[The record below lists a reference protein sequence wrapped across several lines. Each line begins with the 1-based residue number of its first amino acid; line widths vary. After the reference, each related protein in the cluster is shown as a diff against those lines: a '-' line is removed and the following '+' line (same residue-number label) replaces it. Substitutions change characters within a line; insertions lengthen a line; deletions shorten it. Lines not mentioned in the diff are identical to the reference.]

1 VKRVTTIAAVR
12 DAIDDARRG
21 GSSIGLVPTM
31 GYLHEGHLSLMRR
44 AVSENG
50 FVVATI
56 FVNPLQFGA
65 GEDLSSYPRDPEGD
79 AAKALSAGVS
89 LLFSPP
95 PEEMYPGEVH
105 TSVQVAGVSSAMEGA
120 SRPTHF
126 AGVATVVAKIFS
138 IVGKSKAY
146 FGEKDYQQLAVIRTM
161 TADLSIPVD
170 VIGCPIVREPDGLA
184 MSSRNAYLDP
194 TGRAAAPI
202 LRRALR
208 AGADAIADGERDGDA
223 VRDLMRAVVAEEP
236 LAQLDYV
243 EVADPVTLEPL
254 ARVDEGTRLFGAVRI
269 GTTRLIDNCAVF
281 EGEELEPEEGRSR

>member
-1 VKRVTTIAAVR
+1 MRHVSAVAALR
-12 DAIDDARRG
+12 DAIEDARVG
-21 GSSIGLVPTM
+21 GSSIGVVPTM

-44 AVSENG
+44 AGMENG

-89 LLFSPP
+89 LLFSPT

-105 TSVQVAGVSSAMEGA
+105 TSVQVGGVSSAMEGA

-161 TADLSIPVD
+161 ANDLSMPVD

-184 MSSRNAYLDP
+184 MSSRNAYLDESQ
-194 TGRAAAPI
+194 RAAAPI
-202 LRRALR
+202 LRQALR
-208 AGADAIADGERDGDA
+208 TGADAIASGEGDGDA
-223 VRDLMRAVVAEEP
+223 VRALMRAVVARQP
-236 LAQLDYV
+236 LAALDYV
-243 EVADPVTLEPL
+243 DVADPTTLSPL
-254 ARVDEGTRLFGAVRI
+254 RRVDLTARLFGAVRF
-269 GTTRLIDNCAVF
+269 GTTRLIDNCAVV
-281 EGEELEPEEGRSR
+281 EAENHPGEDV